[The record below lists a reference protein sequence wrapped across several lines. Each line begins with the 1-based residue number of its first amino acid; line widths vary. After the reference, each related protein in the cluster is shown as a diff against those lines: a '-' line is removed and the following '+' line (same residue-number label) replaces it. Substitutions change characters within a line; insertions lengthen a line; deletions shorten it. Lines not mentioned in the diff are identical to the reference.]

1 MPTRAWEEKVESF
14 KSTYLVYFGYIG
26 TETPSELRLAGHGVP
41 SDYVYGAEM
50 RIAKFYF
57 NGLLDI
63 PSSYYHMDALG
74 STRFHNRR
82 QPQSSIQ
89 RQLPA
94 LREHNI
100 PSGNETY
107 KFTGKPLSTATGLY
121 YDYNR

>member
-1 MPTRAWEEKVESF
+1 MPTRAWEEKVESS

-63 PSSYYHMDALG
+63 PSSYYHIFFFQAEDCIRHYKVTGVQTCALPICQHVHVRG
-74 STRFHNRR
+74 QGVHRGAERAR
-82 QPQSSIQ
+82 E
-89 RQLPA
+89 
-94 LREHNI
+94 REHV
-100 PSGNETY
+100 E
-107 KFTGKPLSTATGLY
+107 
-121 YDYNR
+121 